1 MGRGGSTSDFFNFID
16 TQNNAIAAR
25 ESGEKPPIPD
35 GVGRDRHQIE
45 RMEQRREEA
54 AEEGRRIGARPR
66 ARSRPV
72 TAKIVRGHMENPG
85 A

>member
-35 GVGRDRHQIE
+35 GGDGIATRSSGWSNVEKRQQKKAEGSAPGRAQEVGQ
-45 RMEQRREEA
+45 
-54 AEEGRRIGARPR
+54 
-66 ARSRPV
+66 
-72 TAKIVRGHMENPG
+72 
-85 A
+85 